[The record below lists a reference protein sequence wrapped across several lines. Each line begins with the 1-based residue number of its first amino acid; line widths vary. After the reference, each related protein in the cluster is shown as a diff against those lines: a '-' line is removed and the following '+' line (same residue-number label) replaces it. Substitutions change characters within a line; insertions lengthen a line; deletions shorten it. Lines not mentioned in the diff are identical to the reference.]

1 MAPVGAHTD
10 QVTGDG
16 AYLTLLVPLILI
28 GLLVLILRWA
38 FSRGHSLVA
47 RPPRSGSPS
56 DYGLLVSVA
65 APTGAAAGEE
75 LCRLLAD
82 NGIQATLA
90 STRAGLRLM
99 VWPADVG
106 RARRLLDR
114 D

>member
-1 MAPVGAHTD
+1 MAPPTAHTD

-47 RPPRSGSPS
+47 RPPRSGGPT

-65 APTGAAAGEE
+65 SPAGPEAGEL

-82 NGIQATLA
+82 NGIQATVA
-90 STRAGLRLM
+90 STRAGPRLM
-99 VWPADVG
+99 VWPADVT
-106 RARRLLDR
+106 RARQLLDR